1 MKKIYRNI
9 IVATLI
15 MVGLVG
21 CNDFLDR
28 EPLSNITTKQ
38 YFNTEADLAAY
49 TITYYNFSTHGG
61 YNIGIFKSD
70 NGTDNQVENSPNVA
84 WLKGQWHV
92 PTGTDG
98 YDLGNIRAINY
109 FLAEVTP
116 KVEAGK
122 IVGVPANINHYL
134 GEAYF
139 LRAYQYF
146 SRLQSYGDFPIVKT
160 VLSDNEDELIEASKR
175 RPSNEVARFIL
186 EDLDKAINLLKSSP
200 VEGKNRISKQVAQL
214 FRSRVALFEG
224 TWLKYHK
231 GTAHVPGGPGWPGAR
246 MSYLSGF
253 SINIDDEINY
263 FLTEAMSS
271 AKAVAD
277 AFPLVTN
284 NHTTTGA
291 AVFNN
296 PYYKMYGDNNQAGY
310 SEVLLWRQYS
320 ADKSVGHYTNG
331 FLTGGANSGY
341 TRGYV
346 DAFLMK
352 NGLPIYANGSGY
364 QGDADLTVV
373 KNNRDERLQ
382 LFMRVP
388 GDYLAVTQ
396 QDNSYPDIINSITE
410 RKAVT
415 GYNVKKG
422 LNGDA
427 KYLTDAVLTEAGSI
441 VFRAAEAYLNY
452 IEACYV
458 KNNSLDS
465 DASRYWK
472 ALRARAGVSEDY
484 NATIAATDLDQEND
498 WAVYSAGQK
507 VDKTLYNIRRERRCE
522 FIAEG
527 MRFSDLRRWRA
538 MDQLRN
544 YQIEGMNL
552 WTSMYQKDAY
562 KNNDGSSKLRT
573 LPAANPN
580 MSSRTLSNYI
590 RPYQIIQQNNLYYD
604 GITWTKAHYLW
615 PIGFENF
622 LRTSKGGNIGSSTV
636 YQNPYWPV
644 QADGIPTE

>member
-1 MKKIYRNI
+1 MKKIYKNI
-9 IVATLI
+9 IIATFS
-15 MVGLVG
+15 VGLIG
-21 CNDFLDR
+21 CNKFLDR
-28 EPLSNITTKQ
+28 EPLSNITPQQ
-38 YFNTEADLAAY
+38 YFNTESDLAAY
-49 TITYYNFSTHGG
+49 TITYYNFPTHGG
-61 YNIGIFKSD
+61 YNIGIFKDD
-70 NGTDNQVENSPNVA
+70 NGTDNQATTNANVA
-84 WLKGQWHV
+84 WVKGQWHV
-92 PTGTDG
+92 PKGTEG
-98 YDLGNIRAINY
+98 YDFGNIRAINY

-116 KVEAGK
+116 KIEAGK
-122 IVGVPANINHYL
+122 ITGTPANINHYL

-139 LRAYQYF
+139 LRAYEYF
-146 SRLQSYGDFPIVKT
+146 DRLQSYGDYPIVKT
-160 VLSDNEDELIEASKR
+160 VLPDNEDELIEASKR
-175 RPSNEVARFIL
+175 RPRNEVARFIL
-186 EDLDKAINLLKSSP
+186 QDLDKAISLLKSSP
-200 VEGKNRISKQVAQL
+200 VEGKNRISKEVAQL

-231 GTAHVPGGPGWPGAR
+231 GTAQVPGGMGWPGTKV
-246 MSYLSGF
+246 SYLSGF
-253 SINIDDEINY
+253 SINIDSEINY
-263 FLTEAMSS
+263 FLTEAMAS
-271 AKAVAD
+271 AKVVAD
-277 AFPLVTN
+277 AFPLVAN
-284 NHTTTGA
+284 DHNTTGT
-291 AVFNN
+291 AVFSN
-296 PYYKMYGDNNQAGY
+296 PYFKMYGDNSQSGY
-310 SEVLLWRQYS
+310 SEVLFWRQYS

-341 TRGYV
+341 TRGFV

-352 NGLPIYANGSGY
+352 NGLPIYASGSGY
-364 QGDADLTVV
+364 QGDADLTTV
-373 KNNRDERLQ
+373 KVDRDERLQ

-396 QDNSYPDIINSITE
+396 QDNSYPDIINSVTE

-427 KYLTDAVLTEAGSI
+427 KYLTDAVLTEAGCI

-465 DASRYWK
+465 DADRYWK
-472 ALRARAGVSEDY
+472 ALRVRAGVSENY
-484 NATIAATDLDQEND
+484 NATIAATDLTKEND

-507 VDKTLYNIRRERRCE
+507 IDATLYNIRRERRCE

-527 MRFSDLRRWRA
+527 IRNNDLRRWRA

-552 WTSMYQKDAY
+552 WTSMYDKPTY
-562 KNNDGSSKLRT
+562 KNNNGTSKLVA
-573 LPAANPN
+573 LPAASPN
-580 MSSRTLSNYI
+580 ISAKTLSVYI
-590 RPYQIIQQNNLYYD
+590 RPYQIIQQNNLYYN
-604 GITWTKAHYLW
+604 GITWTKAHYLS

-622 LRTSKGGNIGSSTV
+622 LRTSKGGNVATSVI
-636 YQNPYWPV
+636 YQNPGWPV